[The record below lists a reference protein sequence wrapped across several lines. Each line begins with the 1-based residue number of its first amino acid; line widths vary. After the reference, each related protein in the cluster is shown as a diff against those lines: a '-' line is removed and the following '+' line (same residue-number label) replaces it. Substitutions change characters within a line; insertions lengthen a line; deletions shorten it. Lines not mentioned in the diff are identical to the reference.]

1 MTSND
6 TSVSR
11 RRFLT
16 AVGGAAAT
24 ASTAGYVETDAA
36 SEVAQQGGGTLTFA
50 RGNDSGTLDPHNTT
64 SGEDVKVIN
73 QMYDT
78 LIDFEPNQT
87 SLQAGLATEYSLE
100 GTTATLQLREGVQF
114 HNGEEFTADDFVATV
129 ERFTNPDSDLYPGQ
143 EYISAYGPFT
153 LGNWVESVSPGGAAG
168 GDGGTETAMGDGET
182 TTEGALVD
190 QETTPEGT
198 EAGGGDQYSL
208 TIELSQQYAPFL
220 RNLAMFASS
229 VISRQAIEELGTDLS
244 TRPVGGTGAFVFD
257 NWDQGNERIRL
268 SANDD
273 YWGEGPNVDE
283 VVFTAVG
290 ENTSRAQ
297 TLVSGG
303 ADIIDGLGAQSSQI
317 VANADEAELVETQG
331 INIGYMAFNMA
342 RFEPFRDRQVRQAV
356 SYAID
361 TQAIVENIFQGIAV
375 QASQP
380 IPEQVL
386 GYNENLDPY
395 PHDPE
400 QAQQLLQDAGY
411 GDGFEFELATFQ
423 NPRTY
428 NPSPIQAAQTVKSNL
443 ESLENVDISV
453 NINQQPFNPFL
464 DYTSRGQH
472 DATFLGWMTD
482 NGDPDNFYYTLLHP
496 GIPVDD
502 VPDGQDWVS
511 FDTEGFNTTNRAAWA
526 NTEFMEIVEEA
537 QRTLDENQRAE
548 LYRQAGQIA
557 HDEAPWVF
565 IDHAKELRGVA
576 NRVQG
581 FQIAPISG
589 PLLNLVSLEG

>member
-1 MTSND
+1 
-6 TSVSR
+6 
-11 RRFLT
+11 
-16 AVGGAAAT
+16 
-24 ASTAGYVETDAA
+24 
-36 SEVAQQGGGTLTFA
+36 
-50 RGNDSGTLDPHNTT
+50 
-64 SGEDVKVIN
+64 
-73 QMYDT
+73 
-78 LIDFEPNQT
+78 
-87 SLQAGLATEYSLE
+87 LATEYSLE

-114 HNGEEFTADDFVATV
+114 HNGEEFTADDFAATV
-129 ERFTNPDSDLYPGQ
+129 ERFTNPDSDLYPGDD
-143 EYISAYGPFT
+143 YISAYGPFT
-153 LGNWVESVSPGGAAG
+153 LGNWVESVSPGAAG
-168 GDGGTETAMGDGET
+168 GDATETDAGTETAMGDGGT
-182 TTEGALVD
+182 TTEGALAD
-190 QETTPEGT
+190 QETTTEGGQETTPEGT
-198 EAGGGDQYSL
+198 ETQTGGDGDQYSL
-208 TIELSQQYAPFL
+208 TIELGQQYAPFL

-229 VISRQAIEELGTDLS
+229 VLSRQAIEELGTDLS
-244 TRPVGGTGAFVFD
+244 QNPVGTGAFEFD

-273 YWGEGPNVDE
+273 YWGEVPKVDE
-283 VVFTAVG
+283 AVFTAVG

-317 VANADEAELVETQG
+317 VANADQAELVETQG

-342 RFEPFRDRQVRQAV
+342 RFEPFRDRQVRQAI
-356 SYAID
+356 SYAIN

-428 NPSPIQAAQTVKSNL
+428 NPSPVQAAQTVKSNL

-464 DYTSRGQH
+464 DYTSQGRH

-482 NGDPDNFYYTLLHP
+482 NADPDNFYYALLHP
-496 GIPVDD
+496 GIPVED

-511 FDTEGFNTTNRAAWA
+511 FDTEGFNTSNRAAWA
-526 NTEFMEIVEEA
+526 NTEFMQIVEEG
-537 QRTLDENQRAE
+537 QSTLAESERDE
-548 LYRQAGQIA
+548 LYQQAGQIA

>member
-1 MTSND
+1 
-6 TSVSR
+6 
-11 RRFLT
+11 LLK
-16 AVGGAAAT
+16 AAGGAAAS
-24 ASTAGYVETDAA
+24 ASVAGYVDTGRTDD
-36 SEVAQQGGGTLTFA
+36 VQQDGGGTLTFA

-87 SLQAGLATEYSLE
+87 SLQAALATEYSLE

-143 EYISAYGPFT
+143 DYISAYGPFT
-153 LGNWVESVSPGGAAG
+153 LGNWVESVSAGGASG
-168 GDGGTETAMGDGET
+168 GGATETEMGTTTEAAMADQET
-182 TTEGALVD
+182 TTEGA
-190 QETTPEGT
+190 ETGGD
-198 EAGGGDQYSL
+198 GGGDQYSL

-244 TRPVGGTGAFVFD
+244 TQPVGGTGAFQFE
-257 NWDQGNERIRL
+257 NWDQGNERIRV

-273 YWGEGPNVDE
+273 YWGQSPSVDE

-290 ENTSRAQ
+290 SNSTRAQ

-303 ADIIDGLGAQSSQI
+303 ADIIDGLGAQASEI
-317 VANADEAELVETQG
+317 VTNADNAELVETQG
-331 INIGYMAFNMA
+331 INIGYMAFNQA
-342 RFEPFRDRQVRQAV
+342 RFEPFRDRRVRQAI
-356 SYAID
+356 SYAIN
-361 TQAIVENIFQGIAV
+361 TQAIVENIFRGIAV

-386 GYNENLDPY
+386 GYNEELDPY

-400 QAQQLLQDAGY
+400 QAQSLLEEAGY

-443 ESLENVDISV
+443 NEVGITV
-453 NINQQPFNPFL
+453 NINQMPFNPFL
-464 DYTSRGQH
+464 DYTGQGQH

-482 NGDPDNFYYTLLHP
+482 NGDPDNFYFTLLHP
-496 GIPVDD
+496 GISVDE
-502 VPDGQDWVS
+502 VPEGQDWVS
-511 FDTEGFNTTNRAAWA
+511 FDTEGYNTTNRAAWA

-537 QRTLDENQRAE
+537 QRTLDEDQRAE

-565 IDHAKELRGVA
+565 IDHAKELRGVSD
-576 NRVQG
+576 RVEG

-589 PLLNLVSLEG
+589 PLLNLVSLQN

>member
-1 MTSND
+1 MSSND

-11 RRFLT
+11 RSFLK
-16 AVGGAAAT
+16 AAGGAAASASAAGYLETDT
-24 ASTAGYVETDAA
+24 ASD
-36 SEVAQQGGGTLTFA
+36 VAQEGGTVTFA

-78 LIDFEPNQT
+78 LIEFEPNQT
-87 SLQAGLATEYSLE
+87 SLQEGLATEFSLE
-100 GTTATLQLREGVQF
+100 GTTTELTLREGVEF

-129 ERFTNPDSDLYPGQ
+129 ERFTNSDSDLYPGQ
-143 EYISAYGPFT
+143 DYVSAYGPFT
-153 LGNWVESVSPGGAAG
+153 LGNWV
-168 GDGGTETAMGDGET
+168 TEVNAED
-182 TTEGALVD
+182 D
-190 QETTPEGT
+190 YQ
-198 EAGGGDQYSL
+198 L
-208 TIELSQQYAPFL
+208 TIELDQQYAPFL

-229 VISRQAIEELGTDLS
+229 VHSRAALEELGTDLS
-244 TRPVGGTGAFVFD
+244 TEPVGTGPFEFD

-268 SANDD
+268 TATDD
-273 YWGEGPNVDE
+273 YWGEGPFVDE

-290 ENTSRAQ
+290 SNTTRAQ

-303 ADIIDGLGAQSSQI
+303 ADIIDGLGAQASQI
-317 VANADEAELVETQG
+317 VDEADNAELVETQG

-342 RFEPFRDRQVRQAV
+342 RFEPFREREVRQAI
-356 SYAID
+356 SLAID
-361 TQAIVENIFQGIAV
+361 TEAIVENIFRGIAV

-386 GYNENLDPY
+386 GYNEELEPK

-400 QAQQLLQDAGY
+400 QAQQLLEEAGY

-428 NPSPIQAAQTVKSNL
+428 NPSPVQAAETVSSNL
-443 ESLENVDISV
+443 AEVGIDVE
-453 NINQQPFNPFL
+453 INQMPFNPFL
-464 DYTSRGQH
+464 DYTDQGNH

-482 NGDPDNFYYTLLHP
+482 NADPDNFYFSLLHP
-496 GIPVDD
+496 GIDVED

-511 FDTEGFNTTNRAAWA
+511 FDTEGFNTLNVAGWA

-537 QRTLDENQRAE
+537 QQTLDESERAE
-548 LYRQAGQIA
+548 LYQEAGRIA
-557 HDEAPWVF
+557 HEEAPWVF
-565 IDHAKELRGVA
+565 MDHAKELRGVGEQ
-576 NRVQG
+576 VDG

-589 PLLNLVSLEG
+589 PLLNLVSLQSE